1 MPIEHAKVS
10 FKPNGTPVA
19 DAFDDVYFNDG
30 DGLRE
35 TDYVFIE
42 HNQLPQRWQEHTQFL
57 FVIAETGFGSG
68 LNCLR
73 AMQHF
78 AEFRNNH
85 PDSPCRHL
93 HLIST
98 EKYPLQIAD
107 LQTALTQYPSL
118 ESVAQQL
125 IAQYPAAIE
134 GCHRLEFILDAARIS
149 LDLWFGDIL
158 TTLPSMPME
167 TDGLVDA
174 WFLDGFAPSKNPD
187 MWQPTLFQAMARL
200 SRCNATVATFTAS
213 GIVKRGLMDAGFTIK
228 KVKGFG
234 RKRDML
240 TATLDKKPE
249 QTTTN
254 RAPYYARQPVPTKP
268 HIIRI
273 IGGGIASGTLALQA
287 VRMGLSVEVYCRDDE
302 LAQGASGNHSG
313 GLYPQLTSD
322 ISIASLIQAHCFGY
336 AMRFYNTLHTTQDFG
351 YEQCGVLLLAHS
363 DAVKQRQLQ
372 LQQKGLWPS
381 ELVKGVDAT
390 LASELA
396 GVTINHDGL
405 FIPQGGWVDP
415 PSLVHALIEQAK
427 REGECAVQT
436 QTHIDNDTLKAWQA
450 EEIPLVLAMGHHSP
464 QLQELAP
471 LPYRLVKGQIEHV
484 PANDSSLAL
493 GTVICHKG
501 YFTPAYKGY
510 HALGSTYDKTN
521 IDLEYHKED
530 SQKNWQTH
538 DKAMAGH
545 TWYDTLSRDSHG
557 RAAVRCSTPD
567 HQPLLGAL
575 PDIHKQKDL
584 YQDLY
589 KALPSPH
596 YGIAA
601 NHNNLYLF
609 TGLGSRGLTTAPL
622 LSAVLLAHIIG
633 GPLPMS
639 QTLLDALQPNRFLMR
654 SLIRQAQYDI

>member
-1 MPIEHAKVS
+1 
-10 FKPNGTPVA
+10 
-19 DAFDDVYFNDG
+19 
-30 DGLRE
+30 
-35 TDYVFIE
+35 
-42 HNQLPQRWQEHTQFL
+42 
-57 FVIAETGFGSG
+57 
-68 LNCLR
+68 
-73 AMQHF
+73 
-78 AEFRNNH
+78 
-85 PDSPCRHL
+85 
-93 HLIST
+93 
-98 EKYPLQIAD
+98 
-107 LQTALTQYPSL
+107 
-118 ESVAQQL
+118 
-125 IAQYPAAIE
+125 
-134 GCHRLEFILDAARIS
+134 
-149 LDLWFGDIL
+149 
-158 TTLPSMPME
+158 
-167 TDGLVDA
+167 
-174 WFLDGFAPSKNPD
+174 
-187 MWQPTLFQAMARL
+187 
-200 SRCNATVATFTAS
+200 
-213 GIVKRGLMDAGFTIK
+213 
-228 KVKGFG
+228 
-234 RKRDML
+234 
-240 TATLDKKPE
+240 
-249 QTTTN
+249 
-254 RAPYYARQPVPTKP
+254 
-268 HIIRI
+268 
-273 IGGGIASGTLALQA
+273 
-287 VRMGLSVEVYCRDDE
+287 MGLSVEVYCRDDE

-589 KALPSPH
+589 KALPLPH

>member
-98 EKYPLQIAD
+98 EKYPLQLAD

-484 PANDSSLAL
+484 PANDSSQAL

-589 KALPSPH
+589 KALPLPH

-601 NHNNLYLF
+601 NYNNLYLF

>member
-35 TDYVFIE
+35 TDYVFIK
-42 HNQLPQRWQEHTQFL
+42 HNQLPQRWQEHTQFI

-98 EKYPLQIAD
+98 EKYPLQLAD

-134 GCHRLEFILDAARIS
+134 GCHRLEFVLDTARIS

-200 SRCNATVATFTAS
+200 SRRNATVATFTAS

-254 RAPYYARQPVPTKP
+254 RAPYYARLPSPTKP

-396 GVTINHDGL
+396 GVSINHDGL

-415 PSLVHALIEQAK
+415 PSLVNALIEQAK

-436 QTHIDNDTLKAWQA
+436 QTHIDNDTLQAWQA

-464 QLQELAP
+464 QLQELSP

-484 PANDSSLAL
+484 RANDSSLAL

-521 IDLEYHKED
+521 IDLDYNKED
-530 SQKNWQTH
+530 SRKNWQTH

-545 TWYDTLSRDSHG
+545 TWYDTLCRDSHG

-575 PDIHKQKDL
+575 PDIHQQRDL

-589 KALPSPH
+589 KALPLPH
-596 YGIAA
+596 YGIPA
-601 NHNNLYLF
+601 NHNNLYVF

>member
-42 HNQLPQRWQEHTQFL
+42 HNQLPQRWLEHTQCI

-73 AMQHF
+73 TMQHF
-78 AEFRNNH
+78 VEFRNNH

-98 EKYPLQIAD
+98 EKYPLHLAD

-125 IAQYPAAIE
+125 IAQYPVAIE
-134 GCHRLEFILDAARIS
+134 GCHRLEFVLDSTRIS

-174 WFLDGFAPSKNPD
+174 WFLDGFAPSKNLD
-187 MWQPTLFQAMARL
+187 MWQPALFQAMARL
-200 SRCNATVATFTAS
+200 SRCKATVATFTAS
-213 GIVKRGLMDAGFTIK
+213 GIVKRGLMNAGFAIK

-240 TATLDKKPE
+240 TATLDPKPE

-268 HIIRI
+268 QIIRI

-372 LQQKGLWPS
+372 LQQKALWPS

-396 GVTINHDGL
+396 GVNINHDGL

-415 PSLVHALIEQAK
+415 PSLVNALIEQAK
-427 REGECAVQT
+427 REGECAVHT
-436 QTHIDNDTLKAWQA
+436 QTHIDNDTLQAWQA

-484 PANDSSLAL
+484 PANDSSQVL

-521 IDLEYHKED
+521 IDLEYSKED

-575 PDIHKQKDL
+575 PDIHQQRDL

-589 KALPSPH
+589 KALPLSH
-596 YGIAA
+596 YGIPA
-601 NHNNLYLF
+601 NHNNLFVF

-654 SLIRQAQYDI
+654 SLIRQAQYDV

>member
-42 HNQLPQRWQEHTQFL
+42 HNQLPQRWQEHTQFI

-98 EKYPLQIAD
+98 EKYPLQLAD

-134 GCHRLEFILDAARIS
+134 GCHRLEFVLDAARIS

-254 RAPYYARQPVPTKP
+254 RAPYYARQPAPTKP

-287 VRMGLSVEVYCRDDE
+287 VRMGLSVEVYCRDDQ

-427 REGECAVQT
+427 REGECVVQT

-464 QLQELAP
+464 QLQKLAP

-575 PDIHKQKDL
+575 PDIHQQRDL
-584 YQDLY
+584 YRDLY
-589 KALPSPH
+589 KALPLPH
-596 YGIAA
+596 YEIPA